1 MAKMIDRQLLKLLII
16 LDERITAKNLFNTQ
30 FQTYLLDSWST
41 KKQMRLD
48 DLKAA
53 HAKAVC
59 HQAYRMHIHCD
70 DLDQEIEQRKL
81 TIEEKF
87 KWKHKALTQTLRR
100 KNAKHPEKSNE
111 HQTWF
116 QAQEAHLHSLKLKR
130 LERVVPTFVKASD
143 SSVASQES
151 LRAIEDREY
160 AILSVKEQKIEAHYA
175 RKIASLNL
183 RTEKKRQRL
192 MLWEKKFKDWIHT
205 IHQRNPKDDY
215 GLGEDIILHV
225 ENLTMRFGGL
235 VAVDQLSFDVKQG
248 EIFGLIGPN
257 GAGKTTVF
265 NCITKFYRPAG
276 GKMIFRKSPVDVIE
290 LNDYPVHRI
299 VRQGIIRTFQN
310 VELVWE
316 LSVIDNLLVAA
327 HSRFHTGFFGQLL
340 HIPKLRHEEAVLRQK
355 AMHIL
360 ERLGLLAYMHAIPYG
375 LPYGILKRI
384 ELARTLMV
392 DPKLIILDE
401 PAAGLNDQETRE
413 LARIIRDIRDQNDV
427 TIFLVEHDM
436 GLVMDICDTV
446 CAISFGKKIAIG
458 SPKEIQANKMVRD
471 AYLGE
476 E

>member
-1 MAKMIDRQLLKLLII
+1 MAKMIDRQLLKLFIM
-16 LDERITAKNLFNTQ
+16 LDERLTAKTLFYTQ
-30 FQTYLLDSWST
+30 YQIYLLDTWGAI
-41 KKQMRLD
+41 KQAQLQFLEAEHD
-48 DLKAA
+48 
-53 HAKAVC
+53 KAVC
-59 HQAYRMHIHCD
+59 HQAYRMNVHCD
-70 DLDQEIEQRKL
+70 NLDQEIGERQKA
-81 TIEEKF
+81 IEEKF
-87 KWKHKALTQTLRR
+87 KWKLKALKQTLRR
-100 KNAKHPEKSNE
+100 KNDRNPDQSNE

-116 QAQEAHLHSLKLKR
+116 KAQEAQLLALKR
-130 LERVVPTFVKASD
+130 KRLDRVVPTFHHKNDASD
-143 SSVASQES
+143 VSQET
-151 LRAIEDREY
+151 LRAIEAKEA
-160 AILSVKEQKIEAHYA
+160 AILTAKKEKIEARYQ
-175 RKIASLNL
+175 RKIESLNL
-183 RTEKKRQRL
+183 RTEKKRERLTRLNQKIKGWIETIYQR
-192 MLWEKKFKDWIHT
+192 H
-205 IHQRNPKDDY
+205 PKNDY
-215 GLGEDIILHV
+215 DLGDDIILRL

-235 VAVDQLSFDVKQG
+235 VAVDQLSFEVKQG

-276 GKMIFRKSPVDVIE
+276 GKMIFRKSPVDVIV

-360 ERLGLLAYMHAIPYG
+360 EHLGLQAYMHAIPYG

-413 LARIIRDIRDQNDV
+413 LARIIRDIRDRHDV

-436 GLVMDICDTV
+436 GLVMDICDRV

-458 SPKEIQANKMVRD
+458 TPKEIQANKAVRD